1 MSFSIQHFLVSSGN
15 NRFVFFWGGGGT
27 EIEFVHLTHA
37 KIFINYS
44 LINKVYGNSFQKGE
58 VTILRKAGK

>member
-15 NRFVFFWGGGGT
+15 TRFVFFFGGGT